1 MKKKLSYRDKLI
13 ELAYIYNVKEI
24 QDYVKRRKNLTT
36 GQIELILK
44 KNKIII
50 PKEFKTSFFKE
61 NFVKPISKFKSNVV
75 NYKEEKIKDKNRF
88 FRRVENYK
96 HDTSRKVNHGLSSLW
111 RGFGNAGLNFLNVLP
126 KLGSTVLK
134 FFGDLFT
141 DVFNSIYNQQIDQR
155 SARNV
160 IIGFFVVAGVTTA
173 AFVGFNT
180 YKNYDLSKNKLEIK
194 KPELKTKKE
203 VKKPEKELKKETKKP
218 EVKPKKEVKKP
229 EKELKK
235 ETKKPEV
242 KPKKEVKKPEK
253 ELKKETKKPEVKP
266 KKEVKKPEKEL
277 KKETKKPELK
287 VKRNNVAEVILPD
300 LNLKTETVI
309 QLFKDVD
316 YDLRK
321 VRNEKLVKPIY
332 FTQFPRDLDN
342 LQSVQLKK
350 ETFIKIVLPL
360 IVAENEKILDDREK
374 LKVLIEKKFTSDVE
388 KQWLRQKL
396 LEYKVKKGNLDE
408 LLVRM
413 DMIPVS
419 IALAQAAKESG
430 WGTSRFALEGNAI
443 FGQWT
448 WDGQGIAPLKR
459 DGDKNHKILKFPILR
474 ASVKAY
480 KNNLNTHKSYLK
492 FREKRKSLRGK
503 DKNIT
508 GLALTDTLKNYA
520 QTGSEYTKILN
531 QIITQ
536 NRLSDFEPVRL
547 VNSVKQVELNS

>member
-1 MKKKLSYRDKLI
+1 MKKKLSYRDKLL

-24 QDYVKRRKNLTT
+24 HEYTKRRKNLTT

-50 PKEFKTSFFKE
+50 PKDFKTSFLKE
-61 NFVKPISKFKSNVV
+61 NFTKPISRLKTNIIH
-75 NYKEEKIKDKNRF
+75 YKEEKVKEKNRF

-96 HDTSRKVNHGLSSLW
+96 YDTTRKFNHGVINVW
-111 RGFGNAGLNFLNVLP
+111 RGLGTIGFNFLNVIP
-126 KLGSTVLK
+126 KLGTTITQ
-134 FFGDLFT
+134 FFGKLFT
-141 DVFNSIYNQQIDQR
+141 DVFNSIYNQQINQK

-160 IIGFFVVAGVTTA
+160 IIGFFVVVGVTTA
-173 AFVGFNT
+173 IIAGINA
-180 YKNYDLSKNKLEIK
+180 YNKIDFSEKPLETKKTESEPKKEIK
-194 KPELKTKKE
+194 KPE
-203 VKKPEKELKKETKKP
+203 VKVKKETKKP
-218 EVKPKKEVKKP
+218 EVKV
-229 EKELKK
+229 KK
-235 ETKKPEV
+235 ETKKLEV
-242 KPKKEVKKPEK
+242 KDKKESI
-253 ELKKETKKPEVKP
+253 
-266 KKEVKKPEKEL
+266 
-277 KKETKKPELK
+277 KPELK

-309 QLFKDVD
+309 QLFKDVN
-316 YDLRK
+316 YDLRT

-350 ETFIKIVLPL
+350 ETFLKIVLPL
-360 IVAENEKILDDREK
+360 VVAENEKILDDREK
-374 LKVLIEKKFTSDVE
+374 LKNLLEKKFTSDAE

-396 LEYKVKKGNLDE
+396 LEYKVKKGDLKE
-408 LLVRM
+408 LMFRM

-480 KNNLNTHKSYLK
+480 KNNLNTHKSYSK
-492 FREKRKSLRGK
+492 FREKRQQLRSK
-503 DKNIT
+503 NKNIT
-508 GLALTDTLKNYA
+508 GLALTETLKNYA

-536 NRLSDFEPVRL
+536 NRLSDFELVKL
-547 VNSVKQVELNS
+547 VNSVKQIELNS